1 MELGGLMSER
11 SLTMVAPM
19 SRATPLPAAERR
31 SAIMA
36 ATERLLVERGQA
48 VSTREIAEAAGIA
61 EGTIFRVFATKDA
74 IVDAL
79 FEDAFDACADWDKLT
94 AVDPASGLEPCL
106 VELVELLQRRIRRV
120 MALFAAVGFR
130 KPQASPEI
138 LEQRRLGYEAIAR
151 LLRPHHA
158 RLRTSP
164 DAAARHIH
172 GMVLAMTH
180 PMLTDRP
187 IHDPREIVDLA
198 LNGVA
203 RHTNGD
209 N

>member
-1 MELGGLMSER
+1 
-11 SLTMVAPM
+11 M

-61 EGTIFRVFATKDA
+61 EGTIFRVFPTKDA
-74 IVDAL
+74 IIEAL
-79 FEDAFDACADWDKLT
+79 FEDAFDPSADWDLLR
-94 AVDPASGLEPCL
+94 AIEPAQGLEACL
-106 VELVELLQRRIRRV
+106 AELVTMLQRRIRRI
-120 MALFAAVGFR
+120 MALFAAIGFR
-130 KPQASPEI
+130 KPQANPEI
-138 LEQRRLGYEAIAR
+138 LEQRRLGYEAIAE
-151 LLRPHHA
+151 LLRPHAA

-164 DAAARHIH
+164 ENAARHLH

-187 IHDPREIVDLA
+187 MADPRAIVDLV
-198 LNGVA
+198 LNGIA
-203 RHTNGD
+203 RQKD
-209 N
+209 EDR

>member
-1 MELGGLMSER
+1 MSEH

-19 SRATPLPAAERR
+19 TRATPLPAAARR

-79 FEDAFDACADWDKLT
+79 FEDAFDARADWTRLK
-94 AVDPASGLEPCL
+94 AADPAKGLEACL
-106 VELVELLQRRIRRV
+106 VELVEMLQRRIRRV

-130 KPQASPEI
+130 QPQANPEI
-138 LEQRRLGYEAIAR
+138 LEQRRLGYEAIAD
-151 LLRPHHA
+151 LLRPHRA
-158 RLRTSP
+158 RLRSSP
-164 DAAARHIH
+164 EDAARHLH

-187 IHDPREIVDLA
+187 IHDAREIVDLA
-198 LNGVA
+198 LNGFS
-203 RHTNGD
+203 RQKDEGH
-209 N
+209 

>member
-1 MELGGLMSER
+1 
-11 SLTMVAPM
+11 M

-31 SAIMA
+31 SEIVA
-36 ATERLLVERGQA
+36 ATERLLVERGQE

-74 IVDAL
+74 IIEAV
-79 FEDAFDACADWDKLT
+79 FEDAFDARADWERLT
-94 AVDPASGLEPCL
+94 AIDPANGLEACL
-106 VELVELLQRRIRRV
+106 VELVEMLQRRIRRV

-138 LEQRRLGYEAIAR
+138 LEQRRRGYEAIANF
-151 LLRPHHA
+151 LHPHAA

-164 DAAARHIH
+164 EDAARHLH

-187 IHDPREIVDLA
+187 IHDCREIVDLV

-203 RHTNGD
+203 AQTDRGI
-209 N
+209 